1 MNLLTHHTYEHYI
14 NNVNKYNLH
23 PKKAEIYNSFPES
36 LDDMPHLILYG
47 KEGIGKYSQA
57 LKIISKYTNYPNL
70 KYEKKLT
77 VNYNKEEYIYSISD
91 IHFEIDMSLLGCNS
105 KLLWYEIINQINQ
118 VVEIKKHRT
127 AIVLCKNF
135 QNIHHELLE
144 IFYTYM
150 SSNIISN
157 VTLKYILLTTCV
169 SFIPYNIINSSCILS
184 YEVPSKSA
192 IQKIKKITFN
202 NDNNINLKS
211 IQHNT
216 PEKYFEQKI
225 SNYIVKLLF
234 DNNINFSHVRE
245 TIYEI
250 LTCNLNIH
258 NCLYEINKQLIKRL
272 PEEKTKNIL
281 ENSYTFFKHFNN
293 NYRPIYHLENYFYY
307 LLTVIHEY

>member
-1 MNLLTHHTYEHYI
+1 MNLLIHNTYENYI
-14 NNVNKYNLH
+14 NNVDKYNLH
-23 PKKAEIYNSFPES
+23 PKQEALYNSFPES
-36 LDDMPHLILYG
+36 IDDMPHLILYG

-70 KYEKKLT
+70 KYEKKLI

-118 VVEIKKHRT
+118 VVEIKKNRT
-127 AIVLCKNF
+127 AFILCKNF

-184 YEVPSKSA
+184 YEVPSKSS

-211 IQHNT
+211 VQYNIG
-216 PEKYFEQKI
+216 EAFFEQKI

-258 NCLYEINKQLIKRL
+258 NCLYEINKQVITQL
-272 PEEKTKNIL
+272 PDKKTKDIL
-281 ENSYTFFKHFNN
+281 DNSYIFFKHFNN

-307 LLTVIHEY
+307 LLSVIHEY